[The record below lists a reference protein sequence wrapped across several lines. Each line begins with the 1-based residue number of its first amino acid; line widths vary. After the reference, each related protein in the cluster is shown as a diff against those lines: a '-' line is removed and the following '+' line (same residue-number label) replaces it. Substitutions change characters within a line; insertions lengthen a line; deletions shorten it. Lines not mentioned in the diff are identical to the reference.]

1 MARNGSQILLDALQ
15 ANGVEYIFG
24 IPGTLTLPVYD
35 AMIDRAGATPIV
47 TRHEQ
52 GAGFAADGYAKVSGK
67 TGVVFTVPGPGGT
80 NIATALRSA
89 YEDAV
94 PIVAVT
100 TTLADNMRN
109 RSAIHDVDME
119 KALAG
124 CVKKA
129 LTPDS
134 VAGIAP
140 AVEAAF
146 HWAVAGRPGPA
157 QVVMK
162 ADLFQAEE
170 ERVII
175 GPEFEMP
182 PPAPPVDER
191 ALDEIAESLLAARR
205 PVIYA
210 GNGVV
215 SARCERQVQLLASR
229 LSAPVV
235 TSVKGRGILSEAD
248 PLSFGL
254 VHFLGSEEMLEEA
267 DFCLALGTGFGQ
279 FATFYF
285 KAPMPKNLVQ
295 IDIDPERIG
304 RNYPA
309 SKGLVSDLNPA
320 LEGLLKRISNGEDV
334 ALSEGH
340 VRVRE
345 GKRRYEERLRSFST
359 KPAEPP
365 FHGLFVMKT
374 LRQNTSPDTIF
385 VSDSSATQSWLMEQ
399 AFVIYRPRSI
409 LLSEAYQSMGY
420 ALGAAIGAKLGAPD
434 RPVCAVVGDGSFTMV
449 CGELATATA
458 FDLSITYIIFN
469 DGEYNALRH
478 SQKHVFGERYI
489 ATSLNNPDF
498 PELARAFGAHGHR
511 VESAKELGSLIR
523 DSQAQ
528 GGVHAIDCPVDR
540 EVLSSR
546 WTRTVKSFRGGAA
559 TAPPTDAATDPKFFR
574 SRSTHQ

>member
-1 MARNGSQILLDALQ
+1 MLLDALRE
-15 ANGVEYIFG
+15 NGAEYIFG

-35 AMIDRAGATPIV
+35 EMIDDMGATPVV

-80 NIATALRSA
+80 NLATALRSA
-89 YEDAV
+89 FEDAV
-94 PIVAVT
+94 PLVAVT
-100 TTLADNMRN
+100 ATLADNMRE

-129 LTPDS
+129 FTPDS
-134 VAGIAP
+134 VAGIEP

-146 HWAVAGRPGPA
+146 RWATAGRPGPT

-162 ADLFQAEE
+162 ANLFRANE

-175 GPEFEMP
+175 KPEFERP
-182 PPAPPVDER
+182 SPALPVDER
-191 ALDEIAESLLAARR
+191 ALDAIAESLLAAKR

-215 SARCERQVQLLASR
+215 TARCERQVQLLASR
-229 LSAPVV
+229 LGAPVV
-235 TSVKGRGILSEAD
+235 TSVKGRGVLSESD

-254 VHFLGSEEMLEEA
+254 VHFLGCEEMLEES
-267 DFCLALGTGFGQ
+267 DMCLGLGTGFGQ
-279 FATFYF
+279 FATFCF
-285 KAPMPKNLVQ
+285 KAPMPQNLVQ
-295 IDIDPERIG
+295 IDIDPARIG
-304 RNYPA
+304 RNYPV
-309 SKGLVSDLNPA
+309 SKGLVSDMKPA
-320 LEGLLKRISNGEDV
+320 LDGLLKRLAGVPEV
-334 ALSEGH
+334 PLSEGH

-359 KPAEPP
+359 KPTDLP

-374 LRQNTSPDTIF
+374 LRDHTSPDTIF

-399 AFVIYRPRSI
+399 AFVVHRPRSI

-420 ALGAAIGAKLGAPD
+420 ALGAAIGAKLGAPE
-434 RPVCAVVGDGSFTMV
+434 RPVCAVVGDGSFTMA

-458 FDLSITYIIFN
+458 LDLTVTYLIFN

-498 PELARAFGAHGHR
+498 PALARAFGAHGHR
-511 VESAKELGSLIR
+511 VESAEELGSTIR
-523 DSQAQ
+523 DVQAQ
-528 GGVHAIDCPVDR
+528 GGVHVIDCPIDR
-540 EVLSSR
+540 DVFSSR
-546 WTRTVKSFRGGAA
+546 WARTMKSFRRGAA
-559 TAPPTDAATDPKFFR
+559 TAPPDTDD
-574 SRSTHQ
+574 

>member
-1 MARNGSQILLDALQ
+1 MARNGSQVLLDALH
-15 ANGVEYIFG
+15 ARGAEYIFG

-35 AMIDRAGATPIV
+35 AMIDGAGAVPVV

-80 NIATALRSA
+80 NLATALRSA

-100 TTLADNMRN
+100 ATLADNMRN

-119 KALAG
+119 KALGA
-124 CVKKA
+124 CVKKSF
-129 LTPDS
+129 TPDS
-134 VAGIAP
+134 VAGIEP
-140 AVEAAF
+140 ALEAAF
-146 HWAVAGRPGPA
+146 RWAAEGRPGPV

-170 ERVII
+170 ERVIV
-175 GPEFEMP
+175 GPEFEGP
-182 PPAPPVDER
+182 PSPPPVDER
-191 ALDEIAESLLAARR
+191 ALDEIAESLLAAKR

-215 SARCERQVQLLASR
+215 TARCEREVQLLASK
-229 LSAPVV
+229 LGAPVV

-254 VHFLGSEEMLEEA
+254 VHFLGCGEMLEEA
-267 DFCLALGTGFGQ
+267 DSCLALGTGFGQ

-295 IDIDPERIG
+295 IDIDPERVG

-309 SKGLVSDLNPA
+309 SVGLVSDLKPA
-320 LEGLLKRISNGEDV
+320 LEGLLRRIADAEDV
-334 ALSEGH
+334 ALTEGH

-345 GKRRYEERLRSFST
+345 GKRRYEERLRSFLAE
-359 KPAEPP
+359 PAAPP

-374 LRQNTSPDTIF
+374 LRENTSPDTIF

-399 AFVIYRPRSI
+399 AFTIHRPRSI

-420 ALGAAIGAKLGAPD
+420 AVGAAVGAKLGAPE
-434 RPVCAVVGDGSFTMV
+434 RPVCAIVGDGSFTMT

-458 FDLSITYIIFN
+458 LGLSVTYLIFN

-478 SQKHVFGERYI
+478 SQKHVFNERYI

-498 PELARAFGAHGHR
+498 PSLARAFGAHGHK
-511 VESAKELGSLIR
+511 VGSAEALGSAIR
-523 DSQAQ
+523 DAQAQ
-528 GGVHAIDCPVDR
+528 GGVHVIDCPIDR
-540 EVLSSR
+540 DVLSSR

-559 TAPPTDAATDPKFFR
+559 TAPPPDAE
-574 SRSTHQ
+574 S

>member
-1 MARNGSQILLDALQ
+1 MARNGSQVLLDALQ
-15 ANGVEYIFG
+15 ERGAEYIFG

-35 AMIDRAGATPIV
+35 AMIDGAGATPIV

-52 GAGFAADGYAKVSGK
+52 GAGFAADGYAKVSGN

-80 NIATALRSA
+80 NLATALRSA
-89 YEDAV
+89 YEDAA

-100 TTLADNMRN
+100 ATLADNMRE

-129 LTPDS
+129 FTPDS

-146 HWAVAGRPGPA
+146 RWAAAGRPGPT

-175 GPEFEMP
+175 APEFEGP
-182 PPAPPVDER
+182 PPAPTADER
-191 ALDEIAESLLAARR
+191 ALDEIAESILAARR

-215 SARCERQVQLLASR
+215 SARCEREVQLLASK
-229 LSAPVV
+229 LGAPVV

-254 VHFLGSEEMLEEA
+254 VHFLGCEEMLEEA
-267 DFCLALGTGFGQ
+267 DLCLALGTGFGQ

-285 KAPMPKNLVQ
+285 KAPMPKNLIQ
-295 IDIDPERIG
+295 IDIDPERVG

-309 SKGLVSDLNPA
+309 SVGLVSDLKPA
-320 LEGLLKRISNGEDV
+320 LEGLLRRVADAEDS

-345 GKRRYEERLRSFST
+345 GKRRYEERLRSFLAQS
-359 KPAEPP
+359 AAPP

-374 LRQNTSPDTIF
+374 LRENTSPDTIF

-399 AFVIYRPRSI
+399 AFVIHRPRSI

-420 ALGAAIGAKLGAPD
+420 AVGAAIGAKLGAPE
-434 RPVCAVVGDGSFTMV
+434 RSVCAVVGDGSFTMT
-449 CGELATATA
+449 CGELATAA
-458 FDLSITYIIFN
+458 ALDLSITYLIFN

-498 PELARAFGAHGHR
+498 PALARAFGAHGHR
-511 VESAKELGSLIR
+511 VESAEALGRVIR
-523 DSQAQ
+523 DAQAQ
-528 GGVHAIDCPVDR
+528 GGVHVIDCPIDR
-540 EVLSSR
+540 DVLSSR

-559 TAPPTDAATDPKFFR
+559 TAPPPDAGD
-574 SRSTHQ
+574 

>member
-1 MARNGSQILLDALQ
+1 MARNGSQVLLDALR
-15 ANGVEYIFG
+15 ANGAEYIFG

-35 AMIDRAGATPIV
+35 AMIDDAGAATPIV

-52 GAGFAADGYAKVSGK
+52 GAGFAADGYAKVSGR

-80 NIATALRSA
+80 NVATALRSA
-89 YEDAV
+89 YEDGV
-94 PIVAVT
+94 PLVAVT
-100 TTLADNMRN
+100 ATLADDMRE

-124 CVKKA
+124 CVKRA
-129 LTPDS
+129 FTPDS

-146 HWAVAGRPGPA
+146 RWAAAGRPGPT

-162 ADLFQAEE
+162 ANLFGAEE
-170 ERVII
+170 ERVLMA
-175 GPEFEMP
+175 PEFAGP

-191 ALDEIAESLLAARR
+191 GLDEIANTLLAARR

-210 GNGVV
+210 GYGVV
-215 SARCERQVQLLASR
+215 HARCEREVQLLASR
-229 LSAPVV
+229 LGAPVV
-235 TSVKGRGILSEAD
+235 TSVKARGVLSEAD

-254 VHFLGSEEMLEEA
+254 AHFTGCEEMLAEA
-267 DFCLALGTGFGQ
+267 DLCLALGTGFGQ

-295 IDIDPERIG
+295 IDIDPARVG

-309 SKGLVSDLNPA
+309 AVGLVSDLRPA
-320 LEGLLKRISNGEDV
+320 LEGLLKRIAEAED
-334 ALSEGH
+334 APLSEGH
-340 VRVRE
+340 VRVRA
-345 GKRRYEERLRSFST
+345 GKRLYEETLRSFST
-359 KPAEPP
+359 QHPAPP

-374 LRQNTSPDTIF
+374 LRENTAPDTIF
-385 VSDSSATQSWLMEQ
+385 VSDSSATQSWLLEQ
-399 AFVIYRPRSI
+399 AFVIHGPRSV

-420 ALGAAIGAKLGAPD
+420 AMGAAIGAKLGAPE
-434 RPVCAVVGDGSFTMV
+434 RPVCVVVGDGSFTMA

-458 FDLSITYIIFN
+458 LDLDVTYLIFN

-498 PELARAFGAHGHR
+498 SALARAFGAQGWR
-511 VESAKELGSLIR
+511 VESAEELGRAIR
-523 DSQAQ
+523 TARE
-528 GGVHAIDCPVDR
+528 GGVHVIDCPIDR
-540 EVLSSR
+540 DVLSSR
-546 WTRTVKSFRGGAA
+546 WTRTVQSFRGGAA
-559 TAPPTDAATDPKFFR
+559 TAPPGSD
-574 SRSTHQ
+574 

>member
-1 MARNGSQILLDALQ
+1 MARNGSQVLLDALH
-15 ANGVEYIFG
+15 ARGAEYIFG

-35 AMIDRAGATPIV
+35 AMIDGAGAVPVV

-52 GAGFAADGYAKVSGK
+52 GAGFAADGYAKVSGE

-80 NIATALRSA
+80 NLATALRSA

-94 PIVAVT
+94 PVVAVT
-100 TTLADNMRN
+100 ATLADNMRN

-124 CVKKA
+124 CVKKSF
-129 LTPDS
+129 TPDS
-134 VAGIAP
+134 VAGIVP

-146 HWAVAGRPGPA
+146 RWASAGRSGPV

-170 ERVII
+170 ERVIV
-175 GPEFEMP
+175 GPEFEGP
-182 PPAPPVDER
+182 PSPPPVDER

-215 SARCERQVQLLASR
+215 TARCEREVQLLASK
-229 LSAPVV
+229 LGAPVV

-254 VHFLGSEEMLEEA
+254 VHFLGCEEMLEEA
-267 DFCLALGTGFGQ
+267 DSCLALGTGFGQ

-309 SKGLVSDLNPA
+309 SVGLVGDLKPA
-320 LEGLLKRISNGEDV
+320 LEGLLRRIADAEDV

-345 GKRRYEERLRSFST
+345 GKRRYEERLRSFLAQ
-359 KPAEPP
+359 PAEPP

-374 LRQNTSPDTIF
+374 LRENTSPDTIF
-385 VSDSSATQSWLMEQ
+385 ISDSSATQSWLMEQ
-399 AFVIYRPRSI
+399 AFTIHRPRSI

-420 ALGAAIGAKLGAPD
+420 AIGAAIGAKLGAPE
-434 RPVCAVVGDGSFTMV
+434 RPVCAIVGDGSFTMT

-458 FDLSITYIIFN
+458 LGLSVTYLIFN

-478 SQKHVFGERYI
+478 SQKHVFNERYI

-498 PELARAFGAHGHR
+498 PDLARAFGAHGHN
-511 VESAKELGSLIR
+511 VGSAEALGSAIR
-523 DSQAQ
+523 DAQAQ
-528 GGVHAIDCPVDR
+528 GGVHVIDCPIDR
-540 EVLSSR
+540 DVLSSR

-559 TAPPTDAATDPKFFR
+559 TAPPPDAGD
-574 SRSTHQ
+574 

>member
-1 MARNGSQILLDALQ
+1 MARNGSQVLLDALR
-15 ANGVEYIFG
+15 ANGTEYVFG

-35 AMIDRAGATPIV
+35 AMIDGAGAVPIV

-52 GAGFAADGYAKVSGK
+52 GAGFAADGYARVSGR

-89 YEDAV
+89 WEDGAPV
-94 PIVAVT
+94 VAVT
-100 TTLADNMRN
+100 ATLADDMRN

-119 KALAG
+119 KALAA
-124 CVKKA
+124 CVKKSF
-129 LTPDS
+129 TPDS
-134 VAGIAP
+134 VAGVAP
-140 AVEAAF
+140 AVDAAF
-146 HWAVAGRPGPA
+146 RWAAAGRPGPT

-162 ADLFQAEE
+162 ANLFREE
-170 ERVII
+170 EEKTL
-175 GPEFEMP
+175 GAPEFEAP
-182 PPAPPVDER
+182 PPAPPADER
-191 ALDEIAESLLAARR
+191 ALDEIAGMLLAAKR

-210 GNGVV
+210 GGGVV
-215 SARCERQVQLLASR
+215 SAGCERRTQLLASK
-229 LSAPVV
+229 LGAPVV
-235 TSVKGRGILSEAD
+235 TSIKGRGILSEAD

-254 VHFLGSEEMLEEA
+254 VHFLGCEEMLAEA

-285 KAPMPKNLVQ
+285 KAPMTKNLAQ
-295 IDIDPERIG
+295 IDIDPARIG
-304 RNYPA
+304 RNYPV
-309 SKGLVSDLNPA
+309 SRGLASDLRPA
-320 LEGLLKRISNGEDV
+320 LDGLLKRVAEAED
-334 ALSEGH
+334 APLSEGH

-345 GKRRYEERLRSFST
+345 GRRRYGERLRSFLA
-359 KPAEPP
+359 KPAAPP

-374 LRQNTSPDTIF
+374 LRENTPPDTIF

-399 AFVIYRPRSI
+399 AFTIYRPRSI

-420 ALGAAIGAKLGAPD
+420 ALGAAIGAKLGAPE

-458 FDLSITYIIFN
+458 LDLSLTCLVFN

-498 PELARAFGAHGHR
+498 PALARSFGAHGHR
-511 VESAKELGSLIR
+511 AGSAEELRSAIVDAR
-523 DSQAQ
+523 ER
-528 GGVHAIDCPVDR
+528 GGVHVIDCPIDR
-540 EVLSSR
+540 DALSTR
-546 WTRTVKSFRGGAA
+546 WERTVKSFRGGAA
-559 TAPPTDAATDPKFFR
+559 TAPPPDARA
-574 SRSTHQ
+574 